1 MSIKER
7 GEVLHL
13 NPGADESDQPTLV
26 VVKTKTKSADGDDSV
41 VDVIQKGKRL
51 IHIYIYIGCAR
62 PF

>member
-51 IHIYIYIGCAR
+51 ILR
-62 PF
+62 